1 MNDVLEWLYVSSVKD
16 AEDYEALK
24 AEGIGA
30 VLTLAWP
37 ISHPDDIKVKR
48 VYFEDGEPIPDEVFY
63 EALSFVRR
71 QRRQERKVL
80 ITCSAG
86 VSRSPTIA
94 IAVLHEL
101 EGYPLVEAFRT
112 VLGRVHMAQPRAVTW
127 SSLCRFYNQ
136 IVTPADVWGDKR
148 DRREE

>member
-1 MNDVLEWLYVSSVKD
+1 VNDVLDWLYVGPVQD
-16 AEDYEALK
+16 AEDYAALK
-24 AEGIGA
+24 EAGIGA

-37 ISHPDDIKVKR
+37 ISHPDDIAVKR

-63 EALSFVRR
+63 EALSFVRQ
-71 QRRQERKVL
+71 QRRRGRKIL
-80 ITCSAG
+80 IACSAG

-112 VLGRVHMAQPRAVTW
+112 VLGRVHIAQPRAATW
-127 SSLCRFYNQ
+127 SSLCRFYGQ
-136 IVTPADVWGDKR
+136 IVTPGDVWGR
-148 DRREE
+148 T

>member
-1 MNDVLEWLYVSSVKD
+1 MNEVLEWLYVGAVQD
-16 AEDYEALK
+16 AEDYAALK
-24 AEGIGA
+24 AAGIGA

-37 ISHPDDIKVKR
+37 ISHPDDIVVKR
-48 VYFEDGEPIPDEVFY
+48 VFFEDGELIPDEVFY
-63 EALSFVRR
+63 QALSFVRR
-71 QRRQERKVL
+71 QRRQGRKIL
-80 ITCSAG
+80 IACSAG

-127 SSLCRFYNQ
+127 SSLCRFYGQ
-136 IVTPADVWGDKR
+136 IVTPAGVWGT
-148 DRREE
+148 